1 VKVEPFPNEWAPAL
15 HHPSMCLDK
24 GGWVEPASRIF
35 GITRANKG
43 GNEFA
48 HLEMQ
53 MRKGGHAQ
61 RDPFFH

>member
-1 VKVEPFPNEWAPAL
+1 
-15 HHPSMCLDK
+15 MCLDK

-61 RDPFFH
+61 RDPFFID